1 MLDGVGKDI
10 GFAFA
15 ILLGVLLAA
24 DDDGLGAVAFVDAV
38 YHLVELPELLDVFG
52 IEVKEIL
59 LQRAV
64 GGDAEDDDTSPFVE
78 VALVVDAF
86 QHLLRRLH
94 DVDGGTA
101 WRDKPLFP
109 RRRLPPCPAFSV
121 SRHSGWHS
129 STHGYS
135 GCRGRQSS
143 H

>member
-10 GFAFA
+10 CLALTIGAG
-15 ILLGVLLAA
+15 ILLAA

-52 IEVKEIL
+52 IEVEEIL

-64 GGDAEDDDTSPFVE
+64 GGDAEDDDTSPLVE

-101 WRDKPLFP
+101 GCDKAPFLGP
-109 RRRLPPCPAFSV
+109 YHERVRIQCDSHKV
-121 SRHSGWHS
+121 S
-129 STHGYS
+129 
-135 GCRGRQSS
+135 
-143 H
+143 